1 MLNSSNTNILDWSLL
16 RTKLHDWYFEH
27 QRDLPWRKTRDAY
40 SIWLSEIILQQT
52 RVEQGL
58 PYYKRFLEKYPSVTD
73 LAKAPQDEV
82 LRAWEG
88 LGYYSRARNLQSAAQ
103 TIVADFDSVFPKNYA
118 DIRSLK
124 GVGDYTAAAIASFAQ
139 DLPYAVV
146 DGNVNRVL
154 SRIMAEET
162 PINTSKGKRRFQCLA
177 DEFLDAKNPATHN
190 QAIME
195 FGALQ
200 CVPKNPDC
208 TICPLKEA
216 CKARALNRVAD
227 FPLKER
233 KKYDRR
239 RFLNYWY
246 LKDEFHTILEKRESG
261 IWKGLYQFP
270 LHESE
275 KPLSQEEAEVLIT
288 EKFEINILQSPRAYH
303 LPMHKLSH
311 QSLYI
316 TVWEIFSEDG
326 PRKASSNSLKLIP
339 FKDLKDF
346 ALPRPLRKFL
356 DENQL
361 TLPLD

>member
-1 MLNSSNTNILDWSLL
+1 MDWSLL
-16 RTKLHDWYFEH
+16 QTKLRDWYFQH

-58 PYYKRFLEKYPSVTD
+58 PYYIRFLEKYPTVSD

-82 LRAWEG
+82 LRTWEG

-103 TIVADFDSVFPKNYA
+103 TIVADYNGEFPKNYT

-154 SRIMAEET
+154 SRLLAEDT
-162 PINTSKGKRRFQCLA
+162 PINTTKGKKRFQTLA
-177 DEFLDAKNPATHN
+177 DEFLDRDDPSTHN

-195 FGALQ
+195 LGALQ
-200 CVPKNPDC
+200 CTPKNPDC
-208 TICPLKEA
+208 KLCPLQEA
-216 CKARALNRVAD
+216 CKARAQNRITD
-227 FPLKER
+227 FPVKER

-239 RFLNYWY
+239 RYLNYWY
-246 LKDEFHTILEKRESG
+246 FKYDSKTILEKRESG

-275 KPLSQEEAEVLIT
+275 KALNQQEGESLIAEFFDLEV
-288 EKFEINILQSPRAYH
+288 LQSPRPYH
-303 LPMHKLSH
+303 LPKHKLSH

-326 PRKASSNSLKLIP
+326 PRKTFSNSSKWVPLKE
-339 FKDLKDF
+339 LKDF

>member
-1 MLNSSNTNILDWSLL
+1 LDWSIL
-16 RTKLHDWYFEH
+16 RTKLHDWYFQH

-40 SIWLSEIILQQT
+40 AIWLSEIILQQT

-58 PYYKRFLEKYPSVTD
+58 PYYNRFLDKYPKVED
-73 LAKAPQDEV
+73 LANAPQDEV
-82 LRAWEG
+82 LRTWEG
-88 LGYYSRARNLQSAAQ
+88 LGYYSRARNLHSAAQ
-103 TIVADFDSVFPKNYA
+103 YIVEHHNSEFPKNYQ

-154 SRIMAEET
+154 SRLLADDT
-162 PINTSKGKRRFQCLA
+162 AINTTKGKKRFQALA
-177 DEFLDAKNPATHN
+177 DEFLDHDDPATHN

-208 TICPLKEA
+208 NSCPLNEA
-216 CKARALNRVAD
+216 CKAKAQDRVLD
-227 FPLKER
+227 FPVKER

-239 RFLNYWY
+239 RHLNYWY
-246 LKDEFHTILEKRESG
+246 LRNNSKTILEKREEG

-275 KPLSQEEAEVLIT
+275 RALTTKEAELLIE
-288 EKFEINILQSPRAYH
+288 EKFNLEVNQSPRPYH

-316 TVWEIFSEDG
+316 TVWEIFWEDG
-326 PRKASSNSLKLIP
+326 PSEALHSTSNWVP
-339 FKDLKDF
+339 FKELKDF